1 MKRMAIM
8 FALTLAIGIAVGV
21 IGTQVLIAQPQPVT
35 RTILQQQALEGAAG
49 REVVM
54 YVVELVPGGM
64 AGRHYHPGPEL
75 LYVLE
80 GALTLEPDGQAPVT
94 LKAGESAHI
103 PAKQIHNAKNASAA
117 GRSKVLVF
125 LVGEKGQPLATP
137 VP

>member
-1 MKRMAIM
+1 MKRMTFL
-8 FALTLAIGIAVGV
+8 FAVTLAVGIAVGV
-21 IGTQVLIAQPQPVT
+21 LGNHVLIAQQAPVT
-35 RTILQQQALEGAAG
+35 RTILQQQDLEGAAG

-54 YVVELVPGGM
+54 YVAALGPGGV

-75 LYVLE
+75 LYILE
-80 GALTLEPDGQAPVT
+80 GALTLEHDGQSPVI

-103 PAKQIHNAKNASAA
+103 PAKHIHNAKNASAT
-117 GRSKVLVF
+117 GPSKVLVF